1 MRYFIF
7 ISFLIGFCLSLV
19 GQDTVHLDLPTQNV
33 EQGENI
39 AVDVVVAGFENVV
52 GAQFTMKY
60 DKEVINY
67 LDVDNFGIASINKN
81 NNFGIPA
88 DENGVISFLWYDFL
102 AQGVSLEDGTTLFT
116 VHFVAIGSNGEYSDI
131 VLDTSS
137 NILNIIE
144 ISNADGEVLPFEIT
158 DGKVTIGTSNVTDLN
173 TIGIEVAEVIPN
185 VVNDQAFV
193 RLTAS
198 NRQEISYQVL
208 NVGGQVE
215 SSGVMDLLP
224 GEQMLKL
231 DSSNLP
237 NAKGTYFIEFAFGN
251 NKTVRK
257 FIKM

>member
-88 DENGVISFLWYDFL
+88 DENGVIT
-102 AQGVSLEDGTTLFT
+102 AVQMGVATITVSALVSDTLLSA
-116 VHFVAIGSNGEYSDI
+116 VNSIQ
-131 VLDTSS
+131 
-137 NILNIIE
+137 
-144 ISNADGEVLPFEIT
+144 
-158 DGKVTIGTSNVTDLN
+158 
-173 TIGIEVAEVIPN
+173 VIP
-185 VVNDQAFV
+185 
-193 RLTAS
+193 
-198 NRQEISYQVL
+198 
-208 NVGGQVE
+208 
-215 SSGVMDLLP
+215 LLMEP
-224 GEQMLKL
+224 PPPIQGL
-231 DSSNLP
+231 
-237 NAKGTYFIEFAFGN
+237 
-251 NKTVRK
+251 
-257 FIKM
+257 